1 MYRRF
6 FGSDQRKVGSGGSER
21 VRRVREGQE
30 GQEGQTG
37 SERVGEGQRG
47 SERIR
52 EDYIF
57 FRISGS
63 LVDL

>member
-6 FGSDQRKVGSGGSER
+6 FGSDQRKVGSGGSGGSDR
-21 VRRVREGQE
+21 ISEGQ
-30 GQEGQTG
+30 
-37 SERVGEGQRG
+37 RGQRG

-57 FRISGS
+57 FGFSGRFVKKS
-63 LVDL
+63 